1 MQKDVNLRY
10 QNATEMLKDLSLA
23 LKNPSG
29 DFVVSEKRPEFETQ
43 RIKSIYDKSEQPER
57 RNGKKDNKF
66 VAFIK
71 NHKALSIVLGCILLF
86 VFTILI
92 TNILINVLT
101 KADVQVPDLVGMEQ
115 SEAQKTVEGLK
126 LKYEKKSEEYSKDI
140 PQGYIISQDPSYMP
154 NYNVKEGSTI
164 KVIVSLGQNLVKMPK
179 ITGMKLDEATAKLE
193 ELGLK
198 IETEEEYNSKV
209 EAGYIIEQS
218 VKEDTD
224 IDAGETI
231 KVKVSKGVE
240 KVTVPDLIG
249 KTEADAKSAI
259 KSAGLKLKTTA
270 TTEDTTK
277 DDGVVVKQSL
287 EAGSEVD
294 KDSSITITINK
305 LPTNK
310 KSIIV
315 INIQSLLEGSDIK
328 ETEKVK
334 VKITVNGTDYNVGT
348 YTAAT
353 SSATKEISGTGTAKI
368 QVKIN
373 DTVYAEKTI
382 TYGDTCT
389 FE

>member
-1 MQKDVNLRY
+1 
-10 QNATEMLKDLSLA
+10 
-23 LKNPSG
+23 
-29 DFVVSEKRPEFETQ
+29 
-43 RIKSIYDKSEQPER
+43 
-57 RNGKKDNKF
+57 
-66 VAFIK
+66 
-71 NHKALSIVLGCILLF
+71 
-86 VFTILI
+86 
-92 TNILINVLT
+92 
-101 KADVQVPDLVGMEQ
+101 MEQ
-115 SEAQKTVEGLK
+115 SEAQKTIEGLK

-154 NYNVKEGSTI
+154 NYKVKEGSTI
-164 KVIVSLGQNLVKMPK
+164 KVVVSLGQNLVKMPK
-179 ITGMKLDEATAKLE
+179 ITGMKLDEATSTLE
-193 ELGLK
+193 ALGLK
-198 IETEEEYNSKV
+198 IETEEEYSTKV

-240 KVTVPDLIG
+240 KVTVPDLTG

-305 LPTNK
+305 LQVSKEATINVNV
-310 KSIIV
+310 KSINNTASDDTDKVELKIV
-315 INIQSLLEGSDIK
+315 VGS
-328 ETEKVK
+328 
-334 VKITVNGTDYNVGT
+334 
-348 YTAAT
+348 
-353 SSATKEISGTGTAKI
+353 
-368 QVKIN
+368 
-373 DTVYAEKTI
+373 DTVYKEKVNPQVESISQKISGKGTVTVKVYI
-382 TYGDTCT
+382 DGILKKSKDLNLNNTTEYI